1 MPSEAPAGG
10 VRYRLEAPARP
21 ESVDLVHD
29 LIEKLWTHEAP
40 PTVTDRIRFE
50 TAVIEILSNIVE
62 HAARVDPPDVDPRQ
76 FHLVVLCDDRS
87 IEAQFGDDGRPAE
100 IDLESVAMPGSDAE
114 AGRGLAMASAVVD
127 ELSYERI
134 GPVNHWKLVCHRQG

>member
-1 MPSEAPAGG
+1 MPPGWT
-10 VRYRLEAPARP
+10 LPT
-21 ESVDLVHD
+21 
-29 LIEKLWTHEAP
+29 WTHDSSTSSCCA
-40 PTVTDRIRFE
+40 
-50 TAVIEILSNIVE
+50 
-62 HAARVDPPDVDPRQ
+62 
-76 FHLVVLCDDRS
+76 